1 LSVVKKSQTSENQ
14 KFKKEKEE
22 KNKTTDEI
30 QLFAQL
36 QLAAIFFGLQSQ
48 PSKNE

>member
-1 LSVVKKSQTSENQ
+1 VCSKKNQTSDNQ
-14 KFKKEKEE
+14 KFIKEKEE

-36 QLAAIFFGLQSQ
+36 QLAAIFFGIQTQ
-48 PSKNE
+48 PKTE